1 MMRRVQGRWTL
12 VLALTAAGLVASCE
26 EENPVV
32 PSPPFDEVFQL
43 EGVIELDDDPV
54 DPVAAVGIFLE
65 RRDGGY
71 LMSDGLRPRVRT
83 YSETGE
89 LKAAFGR
96 FGDGPWEFRR
106 VSGLAET
113 SSGGIVAASATNAWL
128 TYLHGDLTQ
137 DSLFPLEGYWVGD
150 MIPVEDDIVFQG
162 VNSRNYGT
170 SEPEEGYFH
179 RLSDGQIVWSSWRTT
194 AFEKPYWGSLGWPA
208 STAAGDSIFVM
219 ASLVYPATIL
229 NEAGDSVGTI
239 GRPSPSFRQI
249 PEIPYGYF
257 AFRAGEAPDVN
268 RMRDLLASY
277 DFVPRIDAVSGDYL
291 VFTIAHPDETK
302 LPPVRA
308 IHTSLEGYDRQ
319 TGAKLFEDV
328 ALPEGSKVVGGGRYL
343 YVLLNADI
351 PPWRVAKYRL
361 VAN

>member
-1 MMRRVQGRWTL
+1 M
-12 VLALTAAGLVASCE
+12 ASCE
-26 EENPVV
+26 DEEAVV

-65 RRDGGY
+65 RRGGGY

-83 YSETGE
+83 YSSDGTLE
-89 LKAAFGR
+89 AAFGR

-113 SSGGIVAASATNAWL
+113 SSGGIVAASATNSWL

-137 DSLFPLEGYWVGD
+137 DSLLPLEGYWVGD
-150 MIPVEDDIVFQG
+150 IIPVEDDIVFQG
-162 VNSRNYGT
+162 VSARNYRT
-170 SEPEEGYFH
+170 PEIQEGYFH
-179 RLSDGQIVWSSWRTT
+179 RLKDGQVVWSSWRTP
-194 AFEKPYWGSLGWPA
+194 ALEKPYWGSLAGL
-208 STAAGDSIFVM
+208 TITEAGDSMFVM
-219 ASLVYPATIL
+219 ASLLYPATIL
-229 NEAGDSVGTI
+229 NGAGDSVGTI
-239 GRPSPSFRQI
+239 GQPSPSFRRI
-249 PEIPYGYF
+249 PEIPYGHF

-277 DFVPRIDAVSGDYL
+277 DFVPRIDAVGGDYV

-308 IHTSLEGYDRQ
+308 IHTSVEGYDRH

-328 ALPEGSKVVGGGRYL
+328 ALPEGSKVIGGGRFL
-343 YVLLNADI
+343 YVLLDPDI

-361 VAN
+361 VPTG